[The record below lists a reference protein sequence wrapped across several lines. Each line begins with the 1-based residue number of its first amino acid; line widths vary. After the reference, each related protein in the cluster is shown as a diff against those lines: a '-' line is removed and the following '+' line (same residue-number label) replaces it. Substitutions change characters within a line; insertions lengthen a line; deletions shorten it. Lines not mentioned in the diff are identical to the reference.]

1 MWAAIRTY
9 CILIG
14 VALANMMQYR
24 VVMLLWAAWGI
35 VAPLVSLAVWTAAAR
50 GRSLAG
56 FDRAELAGYFLT
68 TMVISHVTTAW
79 DMEVFSFEVKSGRLS
94 PRLLRPILPVFQSAA
109 ENIAYKIC
117 TVVVLLPIWIGIGI
131 AVRPTLHLTLVR
143 ALWLIPITGLAAA
156 LAFIWGYCVALVAFW
171 TTNIRAINQLY
182 WTGMTFLAGRMAPL
196 ALLPPVLRAF
206 SWYVPFRWML
216 AFPVELALGRVS
228 LAQVPIGLVWQAG
241 WLAAGIAAFRL
252 IWGRGMRVYS
262 AVGA

>member
-1 MWAAIRTY
+1 MIAAVRTY
-9 CILIG
+9 RVLIS

-24 VVMLLWAAWGI
+24 AVMLLWAAWGI

-56 FDRAELAGYFLT
+56 FNRAELAGYFLV

-94 PRLLRPILPVFQSAA
+94 PRLLRPILPIFQSAA
-109 ENIAYKIC
+109 ENVAYKIC
-117 TVVVLLPIWIGIGI
+117 TVIVLLPIWLVIGF
-131 AVRPTLHLTLVR
+131 AVRPALHLTLER
-143 ALWLIPITGLAAA
+143 AFWLLPTTGLAAA

-182 WTGMTFLAGRMAPL
+182 WTGMTFLAGRLAPL
-196 ALLPPVLRAF
+196 ALLPPALRAL

-216 AFPVELALGRVS
+216 AFPTELALGRVPMS
-228 LAQVPIGLVWQAG
+228 QIPSGLAWQAL
-241 WLAAGIAAFRL
+241 WLAAGIGAFRL
-252 IWGRGMRVYS
+252 IWERGMRCYS